1 MKKFAMLLAAGVVA
15 FGVSAQAA
23 QVASADTYAVI
34 TVPIYPGNNLI
45 GVSVL
50 PMADVQSPVLT
61 DVTTLAASKTVKGIN
76 AAGTD
81 YTAATYA
88 NVADAEVGDVYWY
101 TSAVATNLY
110 EFGKEPDSATS
121 ISLTGLDLAVVTV
134 PSAWTFADVEG
145 NFTAGTRPSKA
156 DKIHVWNPELQGY
169 VEYFYQTGVGWS
181 NWDKTSAAD
190 VPVGAAQGF
199 FFEVRDTTK
208 TPTATI
214 NP

>member
-1 MKKFAMLLAAGVVA
+1 MKKFAMLLAAGVIA
-15 FGVSAQAA
+15 LGASAQAA
-23 QVASADTYAVI
+23 SVASADTYAVI
-34 TVPIYPGNNLI
+34 TIPVYPGNNLI

-61 DVTTLAASKTVKGIN
+61 DVTTLAKSQSVKGIN

-81 YTAATYA
+81 YTNDEYA
-88 NVADAEVGDVYWY
+88 NVANAEVGDVYWY

-121 ISLTGLDLAVVTV
+121 VSLSGLDMAVVTV

-145 NFTAGTRPSKA
+145 TFTGGSRPSKA
-156 DKIHVWNPELQGY
+156 DKIHVWNPQSQGY
-169 VEYFYQTGVGWS
+169 DAYWKTGSGWVKYA
-181 NWDKTSAAD
+181 DGTSASS
-190 VPVGAAQGF
+190 VTNGAAQGF
-199 FFEVRDTTK
+199 FFEVKNPTT
-208 TPTATI
+208 AII